1 MTLARTARCSTPS
14 RSRSTGWV
22 RPRHLPPR
30 PVRAA
35 NYACKSTE
43 SDDLQV
49 MSLSAQVAWAREAC
63 THLGIAD
70 PLLFEEKQLTA

>member
-1 MTLARTARCSTPS
+1 M
-14 RSRSTGWV
+14 
-22 RPRHLPPR
+22 
-30 PVRAA
+30 RAA